1 VLVALRYPLPRPCA
15 LSAHCLGSRFETGP
29 VTHRLMPAKSE
40 DIRLLGTCM
49 AVALVTTPAKP
60 QKWAETSLTGLKN
73 RLLQMVARVAPGA
86 GTLRVRLHRWRGV
99 KIGNGVWIGYDAV
112 IETSKPQLVSIGDG
126 AAIGIRA
133 TVIAHFREVT
143 GVTIGPG
150 ASIGPGAIIM
160 PGVTIGEGAVVTAGS
175 VVTRSVP
182 PMTVVQGNPAK
193 AVARNRLALLPDVS
207 LGQFTASLR
216 PVERRP

>member
-1 VLVALRYPLPRPCA
+1 MSVA
-15 LSAHCLGSRFETGP
+15 T
-29 VTHRLMPAKSE
+29 
-40 DIRLLGTCM
+40 I
-49 AVALVTTPAKP
+49 TTPAKP
-60 QKWAETSLTGLKN
+60 ERWAEIGLIGLKN

-86 GTLRVRLHRWRGV
+86 STLRVRLHRWRGV

-112 IETSKPQLVSIGDG
+112 IETSKPQLVTIGDD
-126 AAIGIRA
+126 AVIGIRA
-133 TVIAHFREVT
+133 MIIAHFREVR
-143 GVTIGPG
+143 GATIGAN

-207 LGQFTASLR
+207 LAQFTASLR
-216 PVERRP
+216 PLEKHP

>member
-1 VLVALRYPLPRPCA
+1 
-15 LSAHCLGSRFETGP
+15 
-29 VTHRLMPAKSE
+29 
-40 DIRLLGTCM
+40 M
-49 AVALVTTPAKP
+49 AVASLTTSNEP
-60 QKWAETSLTGLKN
+60 QRWSETSLTGVKN

-112 IETSKPQLVSIGDG
+112 IETSKPQLVIIGDG
-126 AAIGIRA
+126 AVIGIRA
-133 TVIAHFREVT
+133 TVIAHFREVR
-143 GVTIGPG
+143 GVTIGPR

-193 AVARNRLALLPDVS
+193 AVARNRLALLPDVTVR
-207 LGQFTASLR
+207 QFTASLW
-216 PVERRP
+216 PLERRP